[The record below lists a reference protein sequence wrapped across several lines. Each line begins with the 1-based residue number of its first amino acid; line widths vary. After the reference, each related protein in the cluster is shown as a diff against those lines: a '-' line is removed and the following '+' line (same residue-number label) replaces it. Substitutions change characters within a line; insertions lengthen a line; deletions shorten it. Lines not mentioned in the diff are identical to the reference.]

1 MCCKYDVLRADYC
14 YNYYMNSVIDKISL
28 KSDDIIKDNNFLFV
42 AFENRLLIR
51 LKAIFD
57 KYKIP
62 MNKDI
67 IKKNLEENLINN
79 LNDINSE
86 IIYKYVRLLRN
97 YENIMINYVK
107 SKTDKETIKRSTMSF
122 VDKLSERN
130 RNNINE
136 SAANNFI
143 EYINSIIYVYD
154 NYKLNT
160 EVIDRIKNDVKE
172 ILGEF
177 NRNNYNFVIES
188 INDIIK
194 NIIKN
199 M

>member
-1 MCCKYDVLRADYC
+1 
-14 YNYYMNSVIDKISL
+14 MNSEMSKISL
-28 KSDDIIKDNNFLFV
+28 KADDIIKDNNFLFV

-51 LKAIFD
+51 LKAIFE

-79 LNDINSE
+79 LTDINSE
-86 IIYKYVRLLRN
+86 IIYKYVKLLSN
-97 YENIMINYVK
+97 YEKIMIEYVK
-107 SKTDKETIKRSTMSF
+107 NKTDKEVIKKSTMSF
-122 VDKLSERN
+122 VDRLSEKN
-130 RNNINE
+130 KNNITIN
-136 SAANNFI
+136 SANNFI

-160 EVIDRIKNDVKE
+160 EINDRVKNDIKE
-172 ILGEF
+172 IIGEF

-194 NIIKN
+194 NIIRN
-199 M
+199 MM

>member
-1 MCCKYDVLRADYC
+1 
-14 YNYYMNSVIDKISL
+14 MNSVIDKISL
-28 KSDDIIKDNNFLFV
+28 KSDDIIKDNNFLFA

-51 LKAIFD
+51 LKAIFE

-86 IIYKYVRLLRN
+86 IIYRYVRLLRN

-107 SKTDKETIKRSTMSF
+107 SKTDKQIIKKSTMSF
-122 VDKLSERN
+122 IDKLSEKN

-136 SAANNFI
+136 NSANNFI

-154 NYKLNT
+154 NYKLNN
-160 EVIDRIKNDVKE
+160 EVIDRIKTDVKE

-194 NIIKN
+194 NIISN

>member
-1 MCCKYDVLRADYC
+1 
-14 YNYYMNSVIDKISL
+14 MNSIIDKINF
-28 KSDDIIKDNNFLFV
+28 KADDIIKDNNFLFV

-51 LKAIFD
+51 LKSIFD

-86 IIYKYVRLLRN
+86 IIYKYVRMLKN
-97 YENIMINYVK
+97 YESIMFNYVK
-107 SKTDKETIKRSTMSF
+107 NKTDKETIKKSTMSF
-122 VDKLSERN
+122 VDKLGEKN
-130 RNNINE
+130 KNNINE
-136 SAANNFI
+136 NAANNFI
-143 EYINSIIYVYD
+143 EYMNSIIFVYD

-160 EVIDRIKNDVKE
+160 EIVDRIKNDVKE
-172 ILGEF
+172 IIGEF

-194 NIIKN
+194 NIISN

>member
-1 MCCKYDVLRADYC
+1 
-14 YNYYMNSVIDKISL
+14 MNSIIDKISL

-51 LKAIFD
+51 LKSIFD

-107 SKTDKETIKRSTMSF
+107 NRTDKETIKNSTMSF
-122 VDKLSERN
+122 VNKLGERN
-130 RNNINE
+130 KNNITE

-143 EYINSIIYVYD
+143 EYIKSIIFVYD
-154 NYKLNT
+154 NYKLNN

-194 NIIKN
+194 NIISN

>member
-1 MCCKYDVLRADYC
+1 
-14 YNYYMNSVIDKISL
+14 MNSVIDKISL
-28 KSDDIIKDNNFLFV
+28 KADDIIKDNNFLFV

-51 LKAIFD
+51 LKSIFD

-86 IIYKYVRLLRN
+86 IIYNYVRLLRN
-97 YENIMINYVK
+97 YETIMINYVK
-107 SKTDKETIKRSTMSF
+107 SKTDKETIKRSTMGF
-122 VDKLSERN
+122 VNKLSEKN
-130 RNNINE
+130 KDNINE

-143 EYINSIIYVYD
+143 EYMNSIIFVYD
-154 NYKLNT
+154 NYKLNN
-160 EVIDRIKNDVKE
+160 EVIDRVKSDVKE

>member
-1 MCCKYDVLRADYC
+1 
-14 YNYYMNSVIDKISL
+14 MNSIINEISN
-28 KSDDIIKDNNFLFV
+28 KADDIIKDNNFLFV
-42 AFENRLLIR
+42 AFENRLLLR

-67 IKKNLEENLINN
+67 IKKNLEENFINN

-86 IIYKYVRLLRN
+86 IIYKYVKLLAN
-97 YENIMINYVK
+97 YENIMFNYVREN
-107 SKTDKETIKRSTMSF
+107 TDKEIIKKSTRGF
-122 VDKLSERN
+122 VDKLNQKNKENISET
-130 RNNINE
+130 
-136 SAANNFI
+136 AANNFI

-154 NYKLNT
+154 NYKLNN
-160 EVIDRIKNDVKE
+160 EVIERIQNDTKE

-194 NIIKN
+194 NIIKS

>member
-1 MCCKYDVLRADYC
+1 
-14 YNYYMNSVIDKISL
+14 MNSVIDKISL
-28 KSDDIIKDNNFLFV
+28 KADDIIKDNSFLFV

-51 LKAIFD
+51 LKSIFD

-62 MNKDI
+62 MNRDI
-67 IKKNLEENLINN
+67 IKKNLEENLINYM
-79 LNDINSE
+79 NDINSD

-107 SKTDKETIKRSTMSF
+107 SKTDKEVIKKSTMSF
-122 VDKLSERN
+122 VNKLSEKN
-130 RNNINE
+130 KDNINE
-136 SAANNFI
+136 SVANNFI
-143 EYINSIIYVYD
+143 EYMNSIIFVYD
-154 NYKLNT
+154 NYKLNN
-160 EVIDRIKNDVKE
+160 EIIDRVKSDIKE

>member
-1 MCCKYDVLRADYC
+1 
-14 YNYYMNSVIDKISL
+14 MNSIIDKISL

-51 LKAIFD
+51 LKSIFD

-67 IKKNLEENLINN
+67 IKKNLEENIINN

-107 SKTDKETIKRSTMSF
+107 NRTDKETIKNSTMSF
-122 VDKLSERN
+122 VNKLGERN
-130 RNNINE
+130 KNNITE

-143 EYINSIIYVYD
+143 EYIKSIIFVYD
-154 NYKLNT
+154 NYKLNN

-194 NIIKN
+194 NIISN

>member
-1 MCCKYDVLRADYC
+1 
-14 YNYYMNSVIDKISL
+14 MNSVIDKISL
-28 KSDDIIKDNNFLFV
+28 KADDIIKDNSFLFV

-51 LKAIFD
+51 LKSIFD

-62 MNKDI
+62 MNRDI
-67 IKKNLEENLINN
+67 IKKNLEENLINYM
-79 LNDINSE
+79 NDINSD

-107 SKTDKETIKRSTMSF
+107 SKTDKEVIKKSTMSF
-122 VDKLSERN
+122 VNKLSEKN
-130 RNNINE
+130 KDNINE
-136 SAANNFI
+136 SVANNFI
-143 EYINSIIYVYD
+143 EYMNSIIFVYD
-154 NYKLNT
+154 NYKLNN
-160 EVIDRIKNDVKE
+160 EIIDRVKSDIKE

-199 M
+199 MWGFVYEKYIWRSA

>member
-1 MCCKYDVLRADYC
+1 
-14 YNYYMNSVIDKISL
+14 MNSVIDKISL
-28 KSDDIIKDNNFLFV
+28 KADDIIKDNNFLFV

-51 LKAIFD
+51 LKSIFD

-107 SKTDKETIKRSTMSF
+107 SKTDKETIKRSTMGF
-122 VDKLSERN
+122 VNKLSEKN
-130 RNNINE
+130 KDNINE

-143 EYINSIIYVYD
+143 EYMNSIIFVYD
-154 NYKLNT
+154 NYKLNN
-160 EVIDRIKNDVKE
+160 EVIDRIKSDVKE

>member
-1 MCCKYDVLRADYC
+1 
-14 YNYYMNSVIDKISL
+14 MNSVIDKISL
-28 KSDDIIKDNNFLFV
+28 KADDIIKDNNFLFV

-51 LKAIFD
+51 LKSIFD

-107 SKTDKETIKRSTMSF
+107 SKTDKETIKRSTMGF
-122 VDKLSERN
+122 VNKLSEKN
-130 RNNINE
+130 KDNINE

-143 EYINSIIYVYD
+143 EYMNSIIFVYD
-154 NYKLNT
+154 NYKLNN
-160 EVIDRIKNDVKE
+160 EVIDRVKSDVKE

>member
-1 MCCKYDVLRADYC
+1 
-14 YNYYMNSVIDKISL
+14 MNSIINEINNKA
-28 KSDDIIKDNNFLFV
+28 DDIIKDNNFLFV

-51 LKAIFD
+51 LKSIFD

-67 IKKNLEENLINN
+67 IKKNLEENFINN

-86 IIYKYVRLLRN
+86 IIYKYVKLLRN
-97 YENIMINYVK
+97 YENIMFNYVRD
-107 SKTDKETIKRSTMSF
+107 KTGKEIIKKSTMGF
-122 VDKLSERN
+122 VDKLNQKNKE
-130 RNNINE
+130 NIGE
-136 SAANNFI
+136 SAANNLI

-154 NYKLNT
+154 NYKLNN
-160 EVIDRIKNDVKE
+160 EVIDRIKNDTKE